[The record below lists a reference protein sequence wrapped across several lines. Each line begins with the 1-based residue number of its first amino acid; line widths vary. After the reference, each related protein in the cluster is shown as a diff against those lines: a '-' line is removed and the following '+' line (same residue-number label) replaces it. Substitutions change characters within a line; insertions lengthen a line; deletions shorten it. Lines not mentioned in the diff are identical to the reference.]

1 MEKELQ
7 EVMGEE
13 MVNELEEV
21 NKKPSK
27 GAVLGIAVAAVAGV
41 LFAFRKKIN
50 AKIEGSM
57 VKKLSKKGY
66 TIIKPELGETISEKV
81 LEAFE

>member
-1 MEKELQ
+1 MGKELQ

-21 NKKPSK
+21 NNKPSK
-27 GAVLGIAVAAVAGV
+27 GAVLGIAIAAVAGV

-66 TIIKPELGETISEKV
+66 TVIEPKLSEEIQDKILET
-81 LEAFE
+81 F